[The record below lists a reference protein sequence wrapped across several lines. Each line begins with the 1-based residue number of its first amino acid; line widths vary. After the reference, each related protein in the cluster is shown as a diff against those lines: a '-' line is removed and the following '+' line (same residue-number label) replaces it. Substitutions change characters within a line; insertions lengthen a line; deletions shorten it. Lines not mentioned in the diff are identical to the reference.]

1 MSMPLHMDRL
11 ITLTEGKREIMDGIL
26 QALAL
31 LVSDEPI
38 KNLVKHSYKEERRMF
53 KGKDNETFVFGEY
66 P

>member
-53 KGKDNETFVFGEY
+53 QRKR
-66 P
+66 